1 MGSKNRL
8 PSLQKQAAIP
18 KRERCPTQKLCPIQR
33 PPHRKIP
40 QAASHIRVGVVRR
53 RCLTA
58 SPVVPGKRDKNE
70 GLGIDG
76 WVSHLCQ
83 LGACVSVW
91 FAICPVPHSLPLP
104 THAYIPSPPPPPP
117 PTARNI
123 GRVLGGVNGEPV
135 GGRRRSIPTHPPMS
149 HTIKRRSPLLR
160 TLSHAGRVVERT
172 TGGIGGERT
181 TGGMGRRYR
190 ENLGRDTASL

>member
-135 GGRRRSIPTHPPMS
+135 GGRRRIDP
-149 HTIKRRSPLLR
+149 
-160 TLSHAGRVVERT
+160 HAPAHVPYDQAQVAAVAHFIACGQS
-172 TGGIGGERT
+172 GGTNDRGDWGGTNDRGDGEA
-181 TGGMGRRYR
+181 
-190 ENLGRDTASL
+190 LP